1 MAGKGKKNENKL
13 ENIEVTMHCD
23 ELKSIV
29 RAVTTLSLAS
39 S

>member
-1 MAGKGKKNENKL
+1 MAGKRKKNENKL
-13 ENIEVTMHCD
+13 KNIEATMYCD

-39 S
+39 C